1 MCARFITV
9 NKGTTKKH
17 ESTKKAPEPKRH
29 KRFLL
34 THLCLLYFF
43 VAPPLPICPNHLPF
57 PRRALVAQLD
67 RAFDFES
74 KGRRF
79 EPCRVHHTSP
89 LLALQSTHPERRM
102 PEKSSTIEQRAKLA
116 ILGIRYDDNSSFTKG
131 AADAPPQIRA
141 ALRSDA
147 WNLTTENGTDLSGD
161 SVFFDAGDIEPVPGS
176 DMFTLI
182 ENSVHTLIAD
192 GLSPISLGGD
202 HSITY
207 PIVRAF
213 ARKFN
218 NLSVVHFDA
227 HPDLYDNYQG
237 NRNSHASPFARIM
250 EQRLVKRLVQ
260 VGIRTFTAH
269 QREQVRRFGVESI
282 EMHQLTDRLQLEFDS
297 PVYIS
302 FDIDALDPAFAPGVS
317 HREPGGMST
326 RQAIDLIQRLQG
338 KVVGA
343 DIVEFNP
350 RMDPLHIT
358 GTVCAKLLKEIAAR
372 MLE

>member
-1 MCARFITV
+1 MSANSVNSSPRAR
-9 NKGTTKKH
+9 
-17 ESTKKAPEPKRH
+17 
-29 KRFLL
+29 
-34 THLCLLYFF
+34 
-43 VAPPLPICPNHLPF
+43 
-57 PRRALVAQLD
+57 
-67 RAFDFES
+67 
-74 KGRRF
+74 
-79 EPCRVHHTSP
+79 
-89 LLALQSTHPERRM
+89 LAL
-102 PEKSSTIEQRAKLA
+102 
-116 ILGIRYDDNSSFTKG
+116 LGIRYDENSSFTKG

-147 WNLTTENGTDLSGD
+147 WNLTSENGTDLSGD
-161 SVFFDAGDIEPVPGS
+161 DVFFDAGDIEPVAGS

-192 GLSPISLGGD
+192 GMAPISLGGD

-213 ARKFN
+213 ARKYKD
-218 NLSVVHFDA
+218 LAVVHFDA
-227 HPDLYDNYQG
+227 HPDIYDNYQG

-250 EQRLVKRLVQ
+250 EQKLVQRLVQ

-269 QREQVRRFGVESI
+269 QREQVKKFGVESI
-282 EMHQLTDRLQLEFDS
+282 EMHQLADMQLLDGAPWRNRVRLDFDT

-302 FDIDALDPAFAPGVS
+302 FDVDALDPAFAPGVS
-317 HREPGGMST
+317 HREPGGLST
-326 RQAIDLIQRLQG
+326 RQAIDLIQHLKGR
-338 KVVGA
+338 VVGA

-372 MLE
+372 MLET

>member
-1 MCARFITV
+1 MSA
-9 NKGTTKKH
+9 N
-17 ESTKKAPEPKRH
+17 
-29 KRFLL
+29 
-34 THLCLLYFF
+34 
-43 VAPPLPICPNHLPF
+43 
-57 PRRALVAQLD
+57 
-67 RAFDFES
+67 
-74 KGRRF
+74 
-79 EPCRVHHTSP
+79 
-89 LLALQSTHPERRM
+89 
-102 PEKSSTIEQRAKLA
+102 SSTTLQRARLA
-116 ILGIRYDDNSSFTKG
+116 ILGIRYDENSSFTKG

-147 WNLTTENGTDLSGD
+147 WNLTTENGTDLSGE
-161 SVFFDAGDIEPVPGS
+161 SVFFDAGDIEPVAGS

-182 ENSVHTLIAD
+182 ENSVYTLIAD

-213 ARKFN
+213 ARKFQD
-218 NLSVVHFDA
+218 LSVVHFDA

-250 EQRLVKRLVQ
+250 EQKLVKRLVQ

-269 QREQVRRFGVESI
+269 QREQVRKFGVESI
-282 EMHQLTDRLQLEFDS
+282 EMHQLAETRGPLQLEFDS

-302 FDIDALDPAFAPGVS
+302 FDVDALDPAFAPGVS
-317 HREPGGMST
+317 HREPGGLST
-326 RQAIDLIQRLQG
+326 RQAIDLIQRLKG

>member
-1 MCARFITV
+1 MP
-9 NKGTTKKH
+9 NK
-17 ESTKKAPEPKRH
+17 
-29 KRFLL
+29 
-34 THLCLLYFF
+34 
-43 VAPPLPICPNHLPF
+43 
-57 PRRALVAQLD
+57 
-67 RAFDFES
+67 
-74 KGRRF
+74 
-79 EPCRVHHTSP
+79 
-89 LLALQSTHPERRM
+89 LAL
-102 PEKSSTIEQRAKLA
+102 I
-116 ILGIRYDDNSSFTKG
+116 GIRYDENSSFTKG
-131 AADAPPQIRA
+131 AVDAPPQIRA

-147 WNLTTENGTDLSGD
+147 WHLTTENGTDLSGE
-161 SVFFDAGDIEPVPGS
+161 SIIFDAGDIEPVAGS
-176 DMFTLI
+176 KMFTLI
-182 ENSVHTLIAD
+182 ENSLHTLIAD

-213 ARKFN
+213 ARKYKD
-218 NLSVVHFDA
+218 LSILHFDA
-227 HPDLYDNYQG
+227 HPDIYDSYQG

-250 EQRLVKRLVQ
+250 EEKLVKRLVQ
-260 VGIRTFTAH
+260 VGIRTFNAH
-269 QREQVRRFGVESI
+269 QREQVKKFGVEAI
-282 EMHQLTDRLQLEFDS
+282 EMRQLRADLELVFDS

-326 RQAIDLIQRLQG
+326 RQAIDLIQRMKG

-372 MLE
+372 MVED